1 MILIT
6 GGRGSGKS
14 GYLDTILGPGAKT
27 ADGRADSYEKAFRAE
42 GILYLEEYIRRILS
56 EGGNPEDFAER
67 IILENNTAAI
77 VLSEIGSGVIPQDQ
91 FEREYRE
98 RTGRIGCRLA
108 GEASRVI
115 RMVCGIGTVIK
126 TDESEKP

>member
-14 GYLDTILGPGAKT
+14 GYLASILGPGAQV
-27 ADGRADSYEKAFRAE
+27 ADGRTDSYEKAFCAE
-42 GILYLEEYIRRILS
+42 GILYLEEYVRRILS
-56 EGGNPEDFAER
+56 GGGDPEAFAER

-77 VLSEIGSGVIPQDQ
+77 VLSEIGSGVIPADRG
-91 FEREYRE
+91 EREYRE

-108 GEASRVI
+108 GEASLVV

-126 TDESEKP
+126 TDETENL